1 MTGRVVQTAT
11 LLRIEAATING
22 LVQKLPRFALE
33 ISQFVDERRKMIRSE
48 QGLESKEMTLRV

>member
-1 MTGRVVQTAT
+1 MQTVT

-48 QGLESKEMTLRV
+48 QGLESKEITLRV